1 MINSPVEE
9 IKSRLDIV
17 ELIQGYIRL
26 QKSGINYRAVC
37 PFHTEKTPSFFV
49 SPSRQIWHCFGGC
62 GEGGDIFKFVMK
74 IEGLDFPEA
83 LRLLA
88 QRAGV
93 ILKREDPAISSERN
107 RLYDLCEEAART
119 FEKNLS
125 LTPAVQTYL
134 KKRGVTE
141 ATAKE
146 FRLGFA
152 PQSWDFLLKT
162 LAQKGFKKEEIEKA
176 GLAIKSE
183 DKSSHYDRFR
193 SRIMFPIT
201 DSNARVIG
209 FGGRV
214 FSTTPEGQKST
225 TAPAEA
231 KYVNTPNTLIYDK
244 SRALYGFDKAKQEIR
259 SQNQVVA
266 VEGYMDCLMSHQAG
280 VKNTIAVSGTALT
293 GEQLKSLRRLCETII
308 SSFDTDAAG
317 ESATKRSLALA
328 TQFGFERK
336 IAAIPLGKPSNTTL
350 TAAEGGRNEVVKV
363 DILGKPGNTTS
374 AVPTEVGTI
383 TKVAEV
389 DIPGK
394 DPADLIL
401 FDPKLWVNAVEEA
414 KPVVDFYFA
423 KTFREQ
429 DPRTANGK
437 KEISAVL
444 LPLLA
449 ELTNEIE
456 RAHWAG
462 ELARLLNV
470 REDTVW
476 KELEKKIGHQQDRGG
491 KTEAEERRLPTRR
504 ELLEERLLTLLTLV
518 KEDTKKQEL
527 ENHYL
532 IFTSAENK
540 ELFDVLRNNY
550 EPKAV
555 TAGTKEKL
563 DLLKFKGEALA
574 EITNNL
580 EEEFL
585 ACKRELEREGVKERL
600 LKIGSDIEQLEKEGR
615 GVEVTSLLQDF
626 RSLSEKLKILS

>member
-1 MINSPVEE
+1 MHSPVEE

-17 ELIQGYIRL
+17 ELTQGYIRL
-26 QKSGINYRAVC
+26 QKSGMNYRAVC

-62 GEGGDIFKFVMK
+62 GEGGDLFKFVMK

-93 ILKREDPAISSERN
+93 VLKREDPAIRSERN
-107 RLYDLCEEAART
+107 RLYDLCEET
-119 FEKNLS
+119 SKIFEKNLS
-125 LTPAVQTYL
+125 LTPAAQTYL
-134 KKRGVTE
+134 KNRGVRE
-141 ATAKE
+141 ETAKD

-152 PQSWDFLLKT
+152 PQSWDFLLKS
-162 LAQKGFKKEEIEKA
+162 LAQKGFKKEEMEKA
-176 GLAIKSE
+176 GLAVKSE
-183 DKSSHYDRFR
+183 DGSSHYDRFR

-201 DSNARVIG
+201 DGNGRVIG
-209 FGGRV
+209 FGGRIFEEV
-214 FSTTPEGQKST
+214 PTRKAVGTPTPDAQGGRDVG
-225 TAPAEA
+225 A

-259 SQNQVVA
+259 AQNRVVA

-308 SSFDTDAAG
+308 SSFDTDTAG

-328 TQFGFERK
+328 AQFGFERK
-336 IAAIPLGKPSNTTL
+336 IAAIP
-350 TAAEGGRNEVVKV
+350 A
-363 DILGKPGNTTS
+363 
-374 AVPTEVGTI
+374 
-383 TKVAEV
+383 
-389 DIPGK
+389 GK
-394 DPADLIL
+394 DPADAVLEN
-401 FDPKLWVNAVEEA
+401 PALWRMSVEEA
-414 KPVVDFYFA
+414 KPVIDFYFA
-423 KTFREQ
+423 KIFRQ
-429 DPRTANGK
+429 KDPRTAQGK
-437 KEISAVL
+437 KEISAVI

-476 KELEKKIGHQQDRGG
+476 KELEKKIQPQKYGG
-491 KTEAEERRLPTRR
+491 EKIETEGRRLPTRR
-504 ELLEERLLTLLTLV
+504 ELLEERLLTLLTII
-518 KEDTKKQEL
+518 KEETRNREL
-527 ENHYL
+527 EHHYL
-532 IFTSAENK
+532 VFTSAVNK
-540 ELFDVLRNNY
+540 ELFDVLRNNS

-555 TAGTKEKL
+555 TASIKEGL

-574 EITNNL
+574 EMTGNL
-580 EEEFL
+580 EEEFR
-585 ACKRELEREGVKERL
+585 ACKRELEREGIKEKL
-600 LKIGSDIEQLEKEGR
+600 LKIGSDIERLEKEGR
-615 GVEVTSLLQDF
+615 VVDVTSLLQDF
-626 RSLSEKLKILS
+626 RSLSEKLKITDAKE

>member
-1 MINSPVEE
+1 MHSPIEE

-17 ELIQGYIRL
+17 ELTQGYIRL
-26 QKSGINYRAVC
+26 QKSGMNYRAVC

-93 ILKREDPAISSERN
+93 VLKREDPAISSERN
-107 RLYDLCEEAART
+107 RLYDLCEEASKI

-125 LTPAVQTYL
+125 LTPATQIYL
-134 KKRGVTE
+134 KNRGVAGE
-141 ATAKE
+141 TAKE

-152 PQSWDFLLKT
+152 PQSWDFLLKA
-162 LAQKGFKKEEIEKA
+162 LGQKGFKKEEIEKA
-176 GLAIKSE
+176 GLAVKSE
-183 DKSSHYDRFR
+183 DRSSHYDRFR

-201 DSNARVIG
+201 DSNERVIG
-209 FGGRV
+209 FGGRI
-214 FSTTPEGQKST
+214 FEPEARGRKPET
-225 TAPAEA
+225 ERVEA

-259 SQNQVVA
+259 AQNRVVA

-308 SSFDTDAAG
+308 SSFDTDEAG

-328 TQFGFERK
+328 AQFGFERK
-336 IAAIPLGKPSNTTL
+336 IAAIP
-350 TAAEGGRNEVVKV
+350 A
-363 DILGKPGNTTS
+363 
-374 AVPTEVGTI
+374 
-383 TKVAEV
+383 
-389 DIPGK
+389 GK
-394 DPADLIL
+394 DPADTVLEN
-401 FDPKLWVNAVEEA
+401 PALWRTSVEEA
-414 KPVVDFYFA
+414 KPVIDFYFA
-423 KTFREQ
+423 KIFRQ
-429 DPRTANGK
+429 KDPRTAQGK

-456 RAHWAG
+456 RAHWTG

-476 KELEKKIGHQQDRGG
+476 KELEKKAGPRQERGEIAE
-491 KTEAEERRLPTRR
+491 TEDRRLPTRR
-504 ELLEERLLTLLTLV
+504 ELLEERLLTLLTII
-518 KEDTKKQEL
+518 KEETKNREL
-527 ENHYL
+527 EQHYL
-532 IFTSAENK
+532 IFTSAANQ
-540 ELFDVLRNNY
+540 ELFDALRNNS
-550 EPKAV
+550 EPKVA
-555 TAGTKEKL
+555 TADINIKESL

-574 EITNNL
+574 EMTSNL
-580 EEEFL
+580 EEEFR
-585 ACKRELEREGVKERL
+585 ACKRELEREGIKEKL
-600 LKIGSDIEQLEKEGR
+600 LKIGSDIERLEKEGR

-626 RSLSEKLKILS
+626 RSLSEKLKMLS